1 MNFNTLLFPVFFA
14 VCAAI
19 CWITP
24 TRLRPYWLLL
34 ASYGYYCYQ
43 PANRQLVFFLLF
55 ATLVSWL
62 AGILLRSKHSAVRRA
77 VLWGSILLCLSP
89 LVVFKQYS
97 FFYQLV
103 HSTRPDKLL
112 YPLGIS
118 YFTFQSLGYVIDRY
132 RRKYPAEKNL
142 LHYAL
147 YVSFFPCIFTGPI
160 ERYDHLMPQ
169 LKARPAF
176 HYNDVAGGAF
186 RMLWGYC
193 KKMVLADHLAV
204 FVLSYYSGSAKG
216 ASGPMAAAAAVCFAL
231 QLYLDFSG
239 CCDMAIGG
247 ARMMGFHLKENFNN
261 PFLATSYADL
271 WRRWH
276 MSLTGWFRDYVYISL
291 GGNRKGLPRWALNTL
306 IVFGVSGIW
315 HGLDWGYLL
324 WGLACGALLVVE
336 QLPAKLR
343 KQKAAAVPAPVPAAV
358 GAPAEVAA
366 SAAPA
371 PEAPPHARHARHAA
385 RLQTGPSALCMV
397 WLRRIL
403 VFTEFS
409 LCFILFAQAL
419 YTSGNSAAGFS
430 ILFTGWN
437 AAGFAALSSAWQAA
451 QLTGAV
457 SVVLMAGI
465 FIVFAVESRGDV
477 AQWIRRRNF
486 AVRWVLYYVL
496 LLTIL
501 FFGVF
506 GKSDFIYQNY

>member
-1 MNFNTLLFPVFFA
+1 MNFNTLLFPVFF
-14 VCAAI
+14 VLCAAV

-24 TRLRPYWLLL
+24 AKLRPYWLLL

-62 AGILLRSKHSAVRRA
+62 AGLLLRSKNDSARRV
-77 VLWGSILLCLSP
+77 VLWGSILLCLAP

-103 HSTRPDKLL
+103 HSTRPDQLL

-132 RRKYPAEKNL
+132 RRKYPAEKNPF
-142 LHYAL
+142 HYAL

-169 LKARPAF
+169 LRHRPAF
-176 HYNDVAGGAF
+176 HYSQAAGGAF

-193 KKMVLADHLAV
+193 KKMVLADHLAP
-204 FVLSYYSGSAKG
+204 FVLSYYSGSAKD

-291 GGNRKGLPRWALNTL
+291 GGNRKGLPRWVLNTL

-324 WGLACGALLVVE
+324 WGLACGVILVVE

-343 KQKAAAVPAPVPAAV
+343 KLHTAPAPVPAAV
-358 GAPAEVAA
+358 GAPADETPQPAP
-366 SAAPA
+366 SPA
-371 PEAPPHARHARHAA
+371 PETAHRPRHASPLHS
-385 RLQTGPSALCMV
+385 GPSALCMT
-397 WLRRIL
+397 WLRRVL

-419 YTSGNSAAGFS
+419 YTSGCSAEGFS

-437 AAGFAALSSAWQAA
+437 AAGFAALSASLEAA
-451 QLTGAV
+451 QLTGALA
-457 SVVLMAGI
+457 VVLMAGM
-465 FIVFAVESRGDV
+465 FLVFAVESRGDV
-477 AQWIRRRNF
+477 AKWIRRRNF
-486 AVRWVLYYVL
+486 VVRWVLYYTL